1 MNIEKRKTV
10 MADAERETMTKQ
22 GIIQQAVLLASNHD
36 AHCDHASSTL
46 DYRLIHDKAPRPV
59 LSTPRSPSPFSVTR
73 LRQEDL
79 SSN

>member
-1 MNIEKRKTV
+1 MNVEKQKRKRETAI
-10 MADAERETMTKQ
+10 ADAA
-22 GIIQQAVLLASNHD
+22 ILLAPNHD
-36 AHCDHASSTL
+36 AHCDNASSTL